1 MLQSIKVR
9 IRGCYCSAAL
19 VRVVEDGPLGC
30 RPIKGNEQTVLE
42 RNGRGNCVITRK
54 PFTVLVMIAVC
65 VLSFGPFRVV
75 AEPIST
81 TTTVSIGEMS
91 INLSYSSEEGVL
103 RASYS
108 TDDKEC
114 QLTLFSTQ
122 RMGLLIEVAGVEIT
136 FSLKF
141 LEEGEVWP
149 EAEALEEGTYALRSR
164 FEISGWVVV
173 VVQRP
178 EQGGETG

>member
-1 MLQSIKVR
+1 MIARKPST
-9 IRGCYCSAAL
+9 AL
-19 VRVVEDGPLGC
+19 VTIAACALAFS
-30 RPIKGNEQTVLE
+30 
-42 RNGRGNCVITRK
+42 
-54 PFTVLVMIAVC
+54 PFQ
-65 VLSFGPFRVV
+65 VV

-81 TTTVSIGEMS
+81 TTTVSIGEVS
-91 INLSYSSEEGVL
+91 INLSYPSEEGVL

-108 TDDKEC
+108 SGGKEC

-122 RMGLLIEVAGVEIT
+122 KMGLLIEVAGAEVT

-141 LEEGEVWP
+141 LEEGKIWP
-149 EAEALEEGTYALRSR
+149 EAEALEEGTYMLRSR

-173 VVQRP
+173 VVQRT

>member
-1 MLQSIKVR
+1 MITNKLYMVLMMI
-9 IRGCYCSAAL
+9 SACA
-19 VRVVEDGPLGC
+19 
-30 RPIKGNEQTVLE
+30 
-42 RNGRGNCVITRK
+42 
-54 PFTVLVMIAVC
+54 
-65 VLSFGPFRVV
+65 LSFGPFRVV
-75 AEPIST
+75 AKPIST
-81 TTTVSIGEMS
+81 TAAVSTGEVS

-108 TDDKEC
+108 TDGKEC

-122 RMGLLIEVAGVEIT
+122 RMGLLIEVAGAEVA

-149 EAEALEEGTYALRSR
+149 EAKALGEEMYTLRSR
-164 FEISGWVVV
+164 FEFPGWVVV
-173 VVQRP
+173 VVQRT